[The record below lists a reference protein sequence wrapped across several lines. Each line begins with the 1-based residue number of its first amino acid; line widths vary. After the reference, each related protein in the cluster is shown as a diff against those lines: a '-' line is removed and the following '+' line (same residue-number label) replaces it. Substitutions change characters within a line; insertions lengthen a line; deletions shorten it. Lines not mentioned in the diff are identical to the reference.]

1 MDLLTFSDSVIFNPR
16 CRESGTVLSK
26 LLKLGHNK
34 NYSGTFPS
42 CMATWP
48 SMQNAIN
55 STHAL
60 KIKQNST
67 EHLTTFCLGSSSLS
81 MLILN
86 ANDIYL

>member
-34 NYSGTFPS
+34 NYNGTFPS

-60 KIKQNST
+60 KIKQT
-67 EHLTTFCLGSSSLS
+67 KRTFDNVLFRFQFFVYV
-81 MLILN
+81 N
-86 ANDIYL
+86 T